1 MFRLKIYLLLSVF
14 MSCFLFLHGQNHTS
28 FRHLSPINDNKFV
41 IPTKTAQDSFGNIWM
56 LCSDGIL
63 VYNGYD
69 YRLIKNKM
77 IFPDIQ
83 HNDFIN
89 NMLVDYNKNI
99 WITSQFGLISK
110 YVAIANQFEDMTI
123 LLPKNDVVGSIVA
136 KKESIWLASK
146 LGNIYRYVDS
156 KMNFIATISNSGSEI
171 KNIMDIDILNSSEIY
186 VSTNSGTIYNYSLK
200 SKQTTELVGPF
211 TNYPGNIILTSDIN
225 NKLWVGTETYGLFV
239 YDPINKQFIQD
250 SFFEEEK
257 FNINKEMFLSLF
269 CSKDGYMWG
278 GTDGGGLYKININ
291 SGEVDLFTRQYS
303 NEFSLSSNTIL
314 DINEDNHKNIWI
326 TTNYGKLNILPNRNN
341 KISYH
346 EGSDN
351 NTPLRVLSILK
362 SSKDILWIGTDGS
375 GLTRVTYNTDGSTK
389 EKRYFNDISLNRG
402 FYIQS
407 ITEDNLSNIWFGTY
421 KNGLWH
427 HNTSKNT
434 FEKINIYNSNKQEA
448 TDIRTVFSDSK
459 GRIWIGSNLSINVYS
474 SDLKLLA
481 VFDNNSKGLK
491 GTNTES
497 ILEDR
502 NGIIWLGLYNGGL
515 FQFNEHHPSDIQHS
529 TFIDYSQKNK
539 NYKDQI
545 HAVKSMVL
553 GDPGEIWLINRLGK
567 LLKFNTKDKTYTTF
581 EDVESIGEKMFIA
594 ILKDK
599 NNDLWMSSKNN
610 GISHLD
616 VKRLI
621 LKTYYDTDG
630 LQDNIFLPRSKFKDT
645 HDLLYFGGV
654 KGLNSFDPKHLNK
667 KASETKLYIN
677 SIEILNQPVYSLLP
691 HKTTTGI
698 SNIES
703 LKLKHNQSHF
713 SFRFYAIDNILN
725 PSYYY
730 AYRLKGFDENWIA
743 SQSERLATYT
753 NIPSGNY
760 TFEIKAG
767 TKKGV
772 WDLPEK
778 KIAIT
783 IQQPPWNT
791 PLAYIFYL
799 LILILTAYGI
809 RRWYS
814 LRKKLFLEK
823 VSHKKE
829 NELHDLKM
837 NFFAKMSHEIQTPI
851 TLILGPIDDML
862 KKAEKNGNLLLKQ
875 RLEIMSYNTKRL
887 SKIAQELTLVRN
899 KELGALRL
907 TVTKN
912 DLHKDIENISISFK
926 ELARKRKIDF
936 IVNCPKNLPA
946 TWYDKEKLEHVIYNL
961 LSNAFKFTPK
971 EGNIFLNIVP
981 VNNKKFI
988 KLSVIDSGPGI
999 SDEEL
1004 QHIFKL
1010 FYQSDI
1016 GKKNKGAGI
1025 GLALTKEL
1033 INLHKGKIKVNSNT
1047 IEGTTFIIKFPITEN
1062 AYTETERIIT
1072 DDAEEPNNF
1081 SLVENDTLIREEEL
1095 DLSKKTILIV
1105 EDNFDLQTFLKEL
1118 LHIKYNIIMAENGE
1132 EGYYY
1137 AKNNFPDLIL
1147 SDIVMPKLDG
1157 IEMCKKLQ
1165 KDQVTMHIPII
1176 LLTAKNSTKAK
1187 LSGLKSG
1194 AIEYIN
1200 KPFNTNELL
1209 LKVKNIISS
1218 KEHIISK
1225 YRKEI
1230 ISSPKVR
1237 LERSQDEIFLEN
1249 LVSNINLRIDDADFK
1264 MEELAESL
1272 HMGYSSLY
1280 RKCQA
1285 LTGNSLVD
1293 FVRLMRLKKAAVLI
1307 TKYGYNISEASFMTG
1322 FNDPKYF
1329 SKCFKKYF
1337 KKTPKIFKKE
1347 AKEMGAIAYLKKHR
1361 VDTTF

>member
-1 MFRLKIYLLLSVF
+1 MFGLRGYSLLGIFIWCVS
-14 MSCFLFLHGQNHTS
+14 FLHGQNHTS

-41 IPTKTAQDSFGNIWM
+41 IPTKTAQGSFDNIWM
-56 LCSDGIL
+56 LCADGIL

-69 YRLIKNKM
+69 YKLIKNKM
-77 IFPDIQ
+77 IFPNID
-83 HNDFIN
+83 HNDFIK
-89 NMLVDYNKNI
+89 NMLVDHNKNI
-99 WITSQFGLISK
+99 WVTSQFGLISR
-110 YVAIANQFEDMTI
+110 YVAITNQFEDITP
-123 LLPKNDVVGSIVA
+123 LLPKNDGISSIVT

-146 LGNIYRYVDS
+146 LGNIYQYIDS
-156 KMNFIATISNSGSEI
+156 KMNFIATISHKGSEV
-171 KNIMDIDILNSSEIY
+171 KNIIDIDVLNSSEVY
-186 VSTNSGTIYNYSLK
+186 VGTNSGTIYSYSLK
-200 SKQTTELVGPF
+200 TEQVTELIGPF
-211 TNYPGNIILTSDIN
+211 TNYPGNIILAADLN

-239 YDPINKQFIQD
+239 YDPISKQFIED
-250 SFFEEEK
+250 SFFEQEK

-278 GTDGGGLYKININ
+278 GTDGGGLYKVNIN

-314 DINEDNHKNIWI
+314 DINEDNHRNMWI

-341 KISYH
+341 NIRYH
-346 EGSDN
+346 EGSVN

-362 SSKDILWIGTDGS
+362 SSKDVLWIGTDGS
-375 GLTRVTYNTDGSTK
+375 GLTKVTYTTDGTTK
-389 EKRYFNDISLNRG
+389 EKSYFSDISLNRG

-407 ITEDNLSNIWFGTY
+407 ITEDNLSNVWFGTY

-427 HNTSKNT
+427 HNTSNNT
-434 FEKINIYNSNKQEA
+434 FQKISVYNSNKQEA

-459 GRIWIGSNLSINVYS
+459 GRIWIGSNLSINIYS
-474 SDLKLLA
+474 PDLKLIA

-491 GTNTES
+491 GPNTES

-515 FQFNEHHPSDIQHS
+515 FQFNEHHTNISNS

-539 NYKDQI
+539 NYKDEI
-545 HAVKSMVL
+545 RAVKSMVL
-553 GDPGEIWLINRLGK
+553 GNPGEIWLINRLGK

-581 EDVESIGEKMFIA
+581 EHIESIGEKSFIA
-594 ILKDK
+594 ILKD
-599 NNDLWMSSKNN
+599 NNDDLWMSSKNN

-616 VKRLI
+616 VKNLV

-630 LQDNIFLPRSKFKDT
+630 LQDNVFLQRSNFKDEQG
-645 HDLLYFGGV
+645 LLYFGGV

-667 KASETKLYIN
+667 KASNTRLYIN

-691 HKTTTGI
+691 NKTTTGI
-698 SNIES
+698 ANTES

-713 SFRFYAIDNILN
+713 SFRFYAIGNILN

-730 AYRLKGFDENWIA
+730 TYRLKGFDKNWIT
-743 SQSERLATYT
+743 SRSERLATYT
-753 NIPSGNY
+753 NIPPGNY
-760 TFEIKAG
+760 TFEVKTG

-772 WDLPEK
+772 WELPEK

-783 IQQPPWNT
+783 IQQPIWNT
-791 PLAYIFYL
+791 PWAYIFYL
-799 LILILTAYGI
+799 FIFILAIYGV

-814 LRKKLFLEK
+814 MRKNLFLEK

-829 NELHDLKM
+829 TELHDLKM

-899 KELGALRL
+899 KELETLRL

-912 DLHKDIENISISFK
+912 NLCKDIENISISFK

-936 IVNCPKNLPA
+936 IVNCPKNLTA

-971 EGNIFLNIVP
+971 EGNIILNIVP

-999 SDEEL
+999 PDEEL

-1016 GKKNKGAGI
+1016 GKKNKGTGI

-1033 INLHKGKIKVNSNT
+1033 VNLHRGKIKVNSNP

-1072 DDAEEPNNF
+1072 DDTEEPNNF
-1081 SLVENDTLIREEEL
+1081 SIVENNTLIKEKEL

-1105 EDNFDLQTFLKEL
+1105 EDNFDLQAFLKEL
-1118 LHIKYNIIMAENGE
+1118 LQLKYNIIMAENGE

-1137 AKNNFPDLIL
+1137 AKNNLPDLIL

-1157 IEMCKKLQ
+1157 IEMSKKLQ
-1165 KDQVTMHIPII
+1165 KDPVTMHIPII
-1176 LLTAKNSTKAK
+1176 LLTAKNSTNAK
-1187 LSGLKSG
+1187 ISGLKSG

-1218 KEHIISK
+1218 KEYIISK

-1230 ISSPKVR
+1230 ISSPKVK
-1237 LERSQDEIFLEN
+1237 LEKSQDEIFLEN
-1249 LVSNINLRIDDADFK
+1249 LVSNINLRLDDADFK

-1280 RKCQA
+1280 RKCHA

-1293 FVRLMRLKKAAVLI
+1293 FVRLLRLKKAAVLI

-1337 KKTPKIFKKE
+1337 KKTPIAFKKE
-1347 AKEMGAIAYLKKHR
+1347 ANKIGAITYLKKHG